1 MKTLPKNLIARLS
14 QQDLSSKAGFQRL
27 CSRRYRAH
35 GATNGDAE
43 ESNKQRE
50 KREVS

>member
-1 MKTLPKNLIARLS
+1 MLPKNLIARLFRAGS
-14 QQDLSSKAGFQRL
+14 QQQDEVLEAL
-27 CSRRYRAH
+27 YRARS
-35 GATNGDAE
+35 ASDGDAK